1 VRAMSYFLV
10 VVHTYFAKISSIR
23 SRTGSG
29 RDSLGRE
36 RFSKMANPDRGRRG
50 FGSEPNVL
58 DDPYSA
64 RWSSATM
71 LAMERPLE
79 QLAQTTEPE
88 MVRRRFDEQNLVWAY
103 VISWLFAATSFILVA
118 ASFAWKQQRLFHSSA
133 ALIDA
138 LLTLFVIAGMS
149 ELRRGRRRDN
159 RPSRAY
165 ARPVERNLAGWL
177 IAVFAVKFATLIYF
191 ALTDRAGW
199 VAWGIIFPAA
209 TVALRLLWR
218 QRIIL
223 NALLLAVVVV
233 AFFTAPH
240 SRNKTNPVGI
250 AITLVSVNVVSFV
263 IGGLLSSTLRKS
275 AIEEG
280 TERRTEAREQLRI
293 RDELR
298 FAREVQIS
306 MLPEAPPQLDWAD
319 VAGVS
324 LPATEV
330 GGDYYDYFVVDGRLA
345 IVCGDVAGH
354 GLASGI
360 TLSALRSGFTLLRDQ
375 LLDPAYV
382 LGRLQEVVTQSSRRR
397 MMVTISVLLLD
408 HETHQA
414 TIASAGHPPLLHVR
428 GTTRET
434 QLIELFAPPLG
445 ARLGGSVPQR
455 VVPFASGDTFV
466 LHSDGI
472 YETVNASGD
481 EYGLDRLACIVAACD
496 GTAEEIRDAV
506 LRDVESFRGNE
517 PQQDDVTL
525 VVVRV
530 T

>member
-1 VRAMSYFLV
+1 MRAV
-10 VVHTYFAKISSIR
+10 Q
-23 SRTGSG
+23 
-29 RDSLGRE
+29 
-36 RFSKMANPDRGRRG
+36 
-50 FGSEPNVL
+50 PN
-58 DDPYSA
+58 
-64 RWSSATM
+64 
-71 LAMERPLE
+71 LE
-79 QLAQTTEPE
+79 QLAQTTEPQ
-88 MVRRRFDEQNLVWAY
+88 MVRARFDEHNLVWSYAL
-103 VISWLFAATSFILVA
+103 SWMFALSSFVLIP
-118 ASFAWKQQRLFHSSA
+118 FAFVTKQQAPAHIAVAIADA
-133 ALIDA
+133 A
-138 LLTLFVIAGMS
+138 LTLFMIAAMT
-149 ELRRGRRRDN
+149 ELRRARRLEN
-159 RPSRAY
+159 WEPHAY
-165 ARPVERNLAGWL
+165 ARAVRRNVGAWL
-177 IAVFAVKFATLIYF
+177 ITECVVKFGTLVYF
-191 ALTDRAGW
+191 ALNDNGGW
-199 VAWGIIFPAA
+199 IAWSVIFPTAII
-209 TVALRLLWR
+209 ALRLLLR
-218 QRIIL
+218 QRIVL
-223 NALLLAVVVV
+223 NALLLAITV
-233 AFFTAPH
+233 AAIFAAPTGAKPKNMRGIFAMLATVNITCFVWGAIT
-240 SRNKTNPVGI
+240 SRNVKK
-250 AITLVSVNVVSFV
+250 A
-263 IGGLLSSTLRKS
+263 

-280 TERRTEAREQLRI
+280 VQRRSEARERLRI

-306 MLPEAPPQLDWAD
+306 MLPESPPQLDWAD

-330 GGDYYDYFVVDGRLA
+330 GGDYYDYYVVDGRLA

-382 LGRLQEVVTQSSRRR
+382 LGRLQEVVTHSSRRR

-408 HETHQA
+408 HETHLA

-428 GTTRET
+428 GATRET

-445 ARLGGSVPQR
+445 ARLGAIVPQR

-481 EYGLDRLACIVAACD
+481 EYGLDRLARIVAACD
-496 GTAEEIRDAV
+496 GTAEEIRDTV
-506 LRDVESFRGNE
+506 LRDVDSFRGNE

-530 T
+530 V